1 MAGSVRKRQKKLE
14 RTRKKRDALKKD
26 ARKREAQFQGKSLL
40 RLAQAAPFGPA
51 WISTALDDTAED
63 EQPGLVTVVITRR
76 VRGALLTES
85 VLVDRTCLGVKNAM
99 LLPLLAE
106 VELRE
111 SLDRLFLDE
120 YRECE
125 PLEAQSVVFHA
136 LDYARSLGFGAH
148 EDFELALFEP
158 RPEVLLDTPL
168 AKPAQPFYISGPNDD
183 VPMILETL
191 EQRVGADNFRFALGN
206 ALDLLEYAEDGADDE
221 EDDEFADGEEFETT
235 GESVDP

>member
-51 WISTALDDTAED
+51 WVSTALDDTAED

>member
-235 GESVDP
+235 GESVDS

>member
-51 WISTALDDTAED
+51 WISTALDDTTHD
-63 EQPGLVTVVITRR
+63 NDPGLVTVVVTRR
-76 VRGALLTES
+76 VRGALLAHS
-85 VLVDRTCLGVKNAM
+85 VLVDRTCLGIKNAI
-99 LLPLLAE
+99 LLPLLTE

-111 SLDRLFLDE
+111 SVGRLFLDE

-136 LDYARSLGFGAH
+136 LDYARSLGFGPH
-148 EDFELALFEP
+148 EDFEVALFEP

-168 AKPAQPFYISGPNDD
+168 AKPVQPIYISGPHDD
-183 VPMILETL
+183 VPMIVDWLAE
-191 EQRVGADNFRFALGN
+191 RVGAENFRFVPGSVFHLLG
-206 ALDLLEYAEDGADDE
+206 DDEEGEYDE
-221 EDDEFADGEEFETT
+221 EDDEFADGDELETT
-235 GESVDP
+235 GESVDS